1 MAYASKCFL
10 FNCIAH
16 DCTVH
21 FVSFTADD
29 VKNKSKPKITKA
41 FYVGSPVLT
50 GNFISETGYVASGY
64 DKTPILFSN
73 AKDWSMV
80 KMLDDGFSRH
90 KQSKIGKDAFGGKS
104 AFFDGNKLE
113 NDVEVTEKDTK
124 HMNYVNCQKP
134 FITEGSR
141 V

>member
-1 MAYASKCFL
+1 M
-10 FNCIAH
+10 
-16 DCTVH
+16 
-21 FVSFTADD
+21 
-29 VKNKSKPKITKA
+29 
-41 FYVGSPVLT
+41 LT

-64 DKTPILFSN
+64 DKTPIIFTSN
-73 AKDWSMV
+73 AAKDWSMV
-80 KMLDDGFSRH
+80 KMLDDGFSRS
-90 KQSKIGKDAFGGKS
+90 KVSKIGKDAFGGKS

-134 FITEGSR
+134 FQVVGQK